1 MSFPCQIVIRPAQPV
16 MSVRTRAAV
25 GDLPRLIGAVYGQIM
40 AYLLEQGEPPC
51 GEPFVAYYNLDM
63 QDLDLEI
70 GFPVSRSL
78 PGKDDIRASAM
89 PAGEYAACL
98 YTGPYEKM
106 EPAYNALQEHIHGR
120 GRQASGAAY
129 EFYLNSPDQVPM
141 ERLQTRILMPLAP

>member
-16 MSVRTRAAV
+16 MSVRTRSAV
-25 GDLPRLIGAVYGQIM
+25 KDLPRVIGAVYGQIM
-40 AYLLEQGEPPC
+40 SYLTELGEPPC

-70 GFPVSRSL
+70 GFPVNRSL
-78 PGKDDIRASAM
+78 PGKDAIQASEM
-89 PAGEYAACL
+89 PAGDYAACL

-106 EPAYNALQEHIHGR
+106 EPAYNALQEHIHGH
-120 GRQASGAAY
+120 GRHASGAAY

-141 ERLQTRILMPLAP
+141 EQLQTRILMPLAP